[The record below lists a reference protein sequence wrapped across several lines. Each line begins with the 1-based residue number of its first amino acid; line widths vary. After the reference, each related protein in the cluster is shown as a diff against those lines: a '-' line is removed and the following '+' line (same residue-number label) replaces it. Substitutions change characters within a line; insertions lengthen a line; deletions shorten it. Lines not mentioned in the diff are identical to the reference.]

1 MDEQPPATFNFTR
14 DIVEQWAQ
22 LRPRDL
28 ALWCVEESGEERRF
42 TFAEVAD
49 CAARASHLF
58 HQAGVRP
65 GDRVLVMLPRVPMW
79 WIGMLGLIRLGAVP
93 IAGTTLLTA
102 KDIDYRVTAAGIT
115 AMLADADG

>member
-1 MDEQPPATFNFTR
+1 
-14 DIVEQWAQ
+14 
-22 LRPRDL
+22 

-42 TFAEVAD
+42 TFAEVSD
-49 CAARASHLF
+49 WSARASHLF
-58 HQAGVRP
+58 HHAGLRR

-102 KDIDYRVTAAGIT
+102 KDIEYRVGAADIT
-115 AMLADADG
+115 AILTDAEGAGKVGAFGGKVFLVDELERDLEKA